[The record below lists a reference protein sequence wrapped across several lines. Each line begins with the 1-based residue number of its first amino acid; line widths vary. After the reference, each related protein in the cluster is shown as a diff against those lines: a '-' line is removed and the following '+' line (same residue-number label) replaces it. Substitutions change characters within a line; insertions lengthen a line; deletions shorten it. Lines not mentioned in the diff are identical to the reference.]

1 MKHMKQFIN
10 SCRQF
15 GTCIQ
20 TTVQKVYHRFSEYVQ
35 KKPVSTCILSAV
47 ILNLL
52 LEMLSRRSPIEGLL
66 FLVLHPYIFF
76 INALILFCTLMLAML
91 FARRTFFL
99 TVISVIWLALGIAN
113 CVILGLRNT
122 PLAAIDFGLALSCF
136 SIITVYLNVFEII
149 LIAAALVLTLILLI
163 KLFRITKPLM
173 KPAFFRFRGTV
184 SFITA
189 AAATAA
195 ILLLSVRTQALE
207 TTFSDL
213 PGAYRDFGF
222 VYCFSLSVLDRG
234 VDRPTDYSEGG
245 IKEILSTIDTD
256 QVKQESATETND
268 LIATPNTGTENTA
281 VKPNIIFIQ
290 LESFFDVNRLKGIT
304 FSENPVPVFSSLKE
318 NGLSGFLTV
327 PSIGAGTANTEFE
340 VLTGMNLDDFGAGEY
355 PYKTI
360 LRTQTCESLPYN
372 LRTLGY
378 TCHAVHN
385 NSATFYDRNK
395 VYASLGFDTFLP
407 LEYMQNV
414 IYNPLG
420 WAKDAVLT
428 DEIMKC
434 LHSTSGTDFVFAVSV
449 QPHGKYPDDETQA
462 ENEDPYDTVSLLDR
476 IFGETDENES
486 VKGGNLTGNVTQ
498 TLTEDDLDAMHI
510 DVSGI
515 EDERLAAQYRYYVNQ
530 LYETDAFIG
539 DLIEKLT
546 ASAEPTVLVLY
557 GDHLP
562 CFNYTNDDMA
572 DGSTPFETEYVIWD
586 NIGLEHMDK
595 NLQSF
600 QLAAEVLNRLD
611 IHEGILTRLH
621 QNCSSDTDYF
631 SSLQMLEYDMLYGQ
645 MEAWGGINPY
655 LPTILK
661 MGVDEIRVT
670 DIRFIESSLYVTGE
684 NFTAFSSVSINN
696 RICDTLYI
704 DTNTLLVPDF
714 IPKEGDRITVIQAG
728 RDGIV
733 LGESNAVYV
742 KP

>member
-1 MKHMKQFIN
+1 M
-10 SCRQF
+10 
-15 GTCIQ
+15 
-20 TTVQKVYHRFSEYVQ
+20 
-35 KKPVSTCILSAV
+35 VS
-47 ILNLL
+47 
-52 LEMLSRRSPIEGLL
+52 
-66 FLVLHPYIFF
+66 
-76 INALILFCTLMLAML
+76 
-91 FARRTFFL
+91 
-99 TVISVIWLALGIAN
+99 WLALGVTN
-113 CVILGLRNT
+113 CVILGMRNT

-136 SIITVYLNVFEII
+136 GIITVYLNVFEII
-149 LIAAALVLTLILLI
+149 LIAAALLLTLAVLI
-163 KLFRITKPLM
+163 KLFRSTRPLA
-173 KPAFFRFRGTV
+173 KPAFSRLRGTV
-184 SFITA
+184 SCITA

-195 ILLLSVRTQALE
+195 VLLLSLRTQALE

-213 PGAYRDFGF
+213 PGAYRDYGF

-234 VDRPTDYSEGG
+234 VDRPADYSESG
-245 IKEILSTIDTD
+245 IKDILATIETE
-256 QVKQESATETND
+256 QVKQDAPAETND
-268 LIATPNTGTENTA
+268 PSVSPDTGTENTT

-290 LESFFDVNRLKGIT
+290 LESFFDVNRLNNIT
-304 FSENPVPVFSSLKE
+304 FSENPVPVFTSLKE
-318 NGLSGFLTV
+318 NASSGFLTV

-372 LRTLGY
+372 LQTLGY

-434 LHSTSGTDFVFAVSV
+434 LNSTTGADFVFAVSV
-449 QPHGKYPDDETQA
+449 QPHGKYPDDEIQA
-462 ENEDPYDTVSLLDR
+462 ENEDAYDTVSLLDR
-476 IFGETDENES
+476 IFGETDDNES

-498 TLTEDDLDAMHI
+498 TLTEDELDAMRI
-510 DVSGI
+510 EVSGI

-539 DLIEKLT
+539 DLIEELT

-586 NIGLEHMDK
+586 NIGLEQADK
-595 NLQSF
+595 DLQSF

-611 IHEGILTRLH
+611 IHEGIITRLH

-661 MGVDEIRVT
+661 MGVDQIRVT
-670 DIRFIESSLYVTGE
+670 DIRFIETSLYVAGE

-696 RICDTLYI
+696 RTYETIYI
-704 DTNTLLVPDF
+704 DTNTLLVSDF
-714 IPKEGDRITVIQAG
+714 IPKEGDRISVIQTG
-728 RDGIV
+728 SDGVV